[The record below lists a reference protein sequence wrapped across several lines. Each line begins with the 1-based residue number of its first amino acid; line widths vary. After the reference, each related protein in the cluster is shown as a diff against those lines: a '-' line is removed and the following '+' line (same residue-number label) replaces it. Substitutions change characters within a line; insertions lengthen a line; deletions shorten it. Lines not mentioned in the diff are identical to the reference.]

1 MSWLAILI
9 KIEIYVSFQQKNLSY
24 NYLVLA
30 LSWIAYFILHS
41 VLASTKVKIY
51 VKQVST
57 KFYRYYRLI
66 YTLFATI
73 SLIFILWFQYSFKS
87 PLLLNSLM
95 LKYISFLLLVI
106 PGFAIMFVSIFK
118 YFKLLSGIRSIYLAT
133 PPAELKLNGIHKYV
147 RHPLY
152 LGTLL
157 FVWGLFF
164 IFPFLNN
171 LIAVVAITMY
181 VLVGIKFEEKKLV
194 KEFGKDYTEY
204 MKKVPGLIPKL

>member
-1 MSWLAILI
+1 M
-9 KIEIYVSFQQKNLSY
+9 SY
-24 NYLVLA
+24 NYLILA

-41 VLASTKVKIY
+41 VLASTQVKVY
-51 VKQVST
+51 VKQISIT
-57 KFYRYYRLI
+57 FYRYYRLI
-66 YTLFATI
+66 YTLFATV

-87 PLLLNSLM
+87 PLLLNSLI
-95 LKYISFLLLVI
+95 LKYFSSLLLVI
-106 PGFAIMFVSIFK
+106 PGFAIMSASIFK

-157 FVWGLFF
+157 LVWGLFF

-181 VLVGIKFEEKKLV
+181 VLVGIKYEEKKLV

-204 MKKVPGLIPKL
+204 MKRVPGLIPKL